1 LWNVPRIVRKGSP
14 FDVDIR
20 PLHFSSQELE
30 SKFRDLVVAL
40 YGAEAYTRRRR
51 RFVKVYRP
59 SFRHPVAE
67 TCQA

>member
-1 LWNVPRIVRKGSP
+1 MPRIGHKGSP
-14 FDVDIR
+14 FDVNFR

-51 RFVKVYRP
+51 RFVKVYGP
-59 SFRHPVAE
+59 SFRHPAAQ